1 MNTIK
6 QFRSFAL
13 LTLATLAML
22 LSTNVNVHAQD
33 EQPNFQAGPYLFN
46 FGLSAGFLSTTT
58 AQPSGSANPNDYW
71 AQERYYEAMNYRT
84 GIKINSLN
92 LYGEK
97 SGKEGFFDELY
108 VNADGLGDPYTT
120 ASIRMRQFNAFD
132 FKIDYR
138 NMKYFLNRND
148 SIYTGLHKFDETR
161 DFLNASLGIDVSSDI
176 NVKLMMNSTG
186 HSGNFTQT
194 LSPFIDGG
202 EEIGGG
208 VKNGVAQGDGT
219 FGTYARGN
227 IYWINTP
234 ANDRTNE
241 YKLQGTFKFADH
253 TALTLGGGIR
263 QYTQDLEYTPLSDT
277 ALTYYTAKG
286 TVNWAGVFAGFPNSP
301 ATISKANTNPLN
313 SYDWKE
319 TRKGSTPMGYLEL
332 VTRPIDHLAVTANVN
347 YEKTDADG
355 TTVEGTLDGWMPSAA
370 TSLGGPK
377 TSQARNIL
385 YTASGDNKS
394 TYSTLLASLTAAYDI
409 TDQLGATVLYRMTS
423 TDLTS
428 EGSLHGNLLTNDSAA
443 GGAPTHQLYDA
454 TFDTKITNKVS
465 QQLIQAFVNY
475 TPINMLN
482 LRVGVNY
489 NSRSPEYNRVQDGVA
504 DSSSNVNLSRET
516 KGLGEFFSFW
526 YRPIHEIKLSGSV
539 TNTNSKSYI
548 HGTTTQVDAPIRIEP
563 ENMLNY
569 KVGVDFDPISD
580 LRVNV
585 HYSGLKGSSD
595 LLNMIPLVQTYNPTL
610 DSKMSSIAGTI
621 AYTLMR
627 HTTIAVTGEYRT
639 NDFVVP
645 SSYTRGQVDP
655 TPLYGD
661 SLTINVEQHTKD
673 MSIDASIISN
683 PIPELHLMV
692 GYSMIDSKEGSYVT
706 PDTKTGI
713 APDLVRIGGPYT
725 WSLIHA
731 SASYDITKN
740 IGVMVDYQ
748 LAQQKEEAI
757 YDNTVN
763 YAGVV
768 NNYKASLIRGSVYI
782 HL

>member
-1 MNTIK
+1 MKTYNTFK
-6 QFRSFAL
+6 TFVFGTLAALAL
-13 LTLATLAML
+13 LAFAT
-22 LSTNVNVHAQD
+22 TTVFAQD
-33 EQPNFQAGPYLFN
+33 DQPSFEAGPYIWNL
-46 FGLSAGFLSTTT
+46 GLSAGFLSTTT

-92 LYGEK
+92 LYGERNGK
-97 SGKEGFFDELY
+97 SGFFDELY

-132 FKIDYR
+132 FKVDYR
-138 NMKYFLNRND
+138 NMKYFMNRND
-148 SIYTGLHKFDETR
+148 SIYTGLHKFDESR
-161 DFLNASLGIDVSSDI
+161 DFLNASLGIDLSNDI

-194 LSPFIDGG
+194 VSPFIDGG

-208 VKNGVAQGDGT
+208 NGKSDGS

-227 IYWINTP
+227 FYWINSP

-241 YKLQGTFKFADH
+241 YKLQGTFKIADQ
-253 TALTLGGGIR
+253 TAFTLGGGIR
-263 QYTQDLEYTPLSDT
+263 QFNQTIEYTTLSDT
-277 ALTYYTAKG
+277 SLTYYTAKG
-286 TVNWAGVFAGFPNSP
+286 VVNWAGVFAGFPNSP

-319 TRKGSTPMGYLEL
+319 TRKGSAPLAYFEL
-332 VTRPIDHLAVTANVN
+332 VTRPIDKLSITANVN
-347 YEKTDADG
+347 YEKTDAAG
-355 TTVEGTLDGWMPSAA
+355 TTVDGKLDGWMPSAA
-370 TSLGGPK
+370 ASLGGPK
-377 TSQARNIL
+377 TSQARNII
-385 YTASGDNKS
+385 YTAAAENNS
-394 TYSTLLASLTAAYDI
+394 TYSMLLASLNLTGTI
-409 TDQLGATVLYRMTS
+409 TDEISATALYRMTS
-423 TDLTS
+423 TNLESD
-428 EGSLHGNLLTNDSAA
+428 GSIHGNLLTNDSAA
-443 GGAPTHQLYDA
+443 GGTPAHQLYDK
-454 TFDTKITNKVS
+454 TFDSKITNKVS
-465 QQLIQAFVNY
+465 QQLIQAFVNI

-482 LRVGVNY
+482 LRVGINY
-489 NSRSPEYNRVQDGVA
+489 NMRSPEYDRAIDGVE
-504 DSSSNVNLSRET
+504 DSASNTNMSRET

-539 TNTNSKSYI
+539 TNTDAKSYI

-563 ENMLNY
+563 EKMLNY
-569 KVGVDFDPISD
+569 KVGIDFDPMSD

-585 HYSGLKGSSD
+585 HYSGFNGSSD
-595 LLNMIPLVQTYNPTL
+595 LLNMLPLVQQYNPELT
-610 DSKMSSIAGTI
+610 SKMSSIAGTI
-621 AYTLMR
+621 SYTLLR

-639 NDFVVP
+639 NDFVIP
-645 SSYTRGQVDP
+645 ASYTRGQVDP

-673 MSIDASIISN
+673 LSIDASIISS

-757 YDNTVN
+757 YDATVN